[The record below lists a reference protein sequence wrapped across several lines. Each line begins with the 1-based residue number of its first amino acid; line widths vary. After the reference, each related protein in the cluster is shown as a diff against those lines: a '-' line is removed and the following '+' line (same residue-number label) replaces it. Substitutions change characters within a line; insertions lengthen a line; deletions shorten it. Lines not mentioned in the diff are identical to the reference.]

1 MGRYAL
7 AVQMEEASLL
17 FEVTDIIVTDFHPD
31 PALVN
36 RWNNGFLN
44 GNVTFIKNNKIEKV
58 SYGSYW
64 DGNNLILNES
74 EELIKR
80 YNKENSILALSNNYV
95 FGVLSLSENEY
106 SRQKYEAALESNLI
120 GIDVSNIQ
128 GVNIGSIWNGTEF
141 IS

>member
-7 AVQMEEASLL
+7 AVQVEEDSSL
-17 FEVTDIIVTDFHPD
+17 FEVIDMIFTDFSPD
-31 PALVN
+31 SALID

-44 GNVTFIKNNKIEKV
+44 GNVTFIKNDNIEKA
-58 SYGSYW
+58 SSGSYW
-64 DGNNLILNES
+64 DGNNLIFNES
-74 EELIKR
+74 GELIKR
-80 YNKENSILALSNNYV
+80 YEKGNSILVLSNNYV
-95 FGVLSLSENEY
+95 FGLLLLSENEY

-120 GIDVSNIQ
+120 GIDISNIE

>member
-7 AVQMEEASLL
+7 AVQVEEDSSL
-17 FEVTDIIVTDFHPD
+17 FEVIDMIITDFAPD
-31 PALVN
+31 SALID

-44 GNVTFIKNNKIEKV
+44 GNVTFIKNDNIEKA
-58 SYGSYW
+58 SPGSYW